1 MKNNYLFQLRYDD
14 GRIFESNDLKQI
26 EEEADKNNEICIYV
40 NQCILSL
47 VAMLVKDERTKEWG
61 IVNFNDDFIEMSDL
75 EKGEQ
80 HE

>member
-1 MKNNYLFQLRYDD
+1 MKNNYLFQLKYDD

-47 VAMLVKDERTKEWG
+47 VAMLVKDEKTKNWE

-75 EKGEQ
+75 EEGEQ

>member
-1 MKNNYLFQLRYDD
+1 MKNNYLFQLKYDD

-47 VAMLVKDERTKEWG
+47 VAMLVKDEKTKNWE

-75 EKGEQ
+75 EKGE
-80 HE
+80 

>member
-1 MKNNYLFQLRYDD
+1 MKTKYLYQIRYDD

-26 EEEADKNNEICIYV
+26 EEEADKNNEICVYV

-47 VAMLVKDERTKEWG
+47 VAMLVKDEKTKNWE

-75 EKGEQ
+75 EKGE
-80 HE
+80 